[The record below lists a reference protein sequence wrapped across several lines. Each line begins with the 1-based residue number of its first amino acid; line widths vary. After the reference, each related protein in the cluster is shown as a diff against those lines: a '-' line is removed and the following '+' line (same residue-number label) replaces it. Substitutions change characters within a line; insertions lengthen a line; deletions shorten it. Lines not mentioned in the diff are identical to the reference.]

1 MKIFEVVELSEN
13 TELADKIVRAILKRH
28 AALTQPNATTS
39 VSSLGSAPGSE
50 EPGAAS
56 IADFS
61 KVKKPSEVAKITS
74 DAVATARENDDL
86 AAIAQVVSAGA
97 EHVSN
102 VATPKQK
109 GEEAQAI
116 ISQLSTQELNDPRVK
131 LAVAPLQLQVK
142 MANLDTADGEA
153 GAEEALRQ
161 FVQDSYAEIIP
172 QNLRAKVP
180 LERFP
185 QTATKMLVDKAQ
197 KLGMM
202 SAFQDPMMAV
212 KIIKQE
218 VAKLSKVDKPAQT
231 STSSGVDTTDDERAA
246 RTNTAQAA
254 PKGPFTTK
262 NIPTGGGSRKVEIL
276 DASGKVVA
284 TVTGNRQNIKR
295 NVKAKLQSL
304 EATG

>member
-1 MKIFEVVELSEN
+1 MKIFEVVELSES
-13 TELADKIVRAILKRH
+13 TEIADKIVRAILKRH
-28 AALTQPNATTS
+28 TTLTSPNATTS
-39 VSSLGSAPGSE
+39 IGGLGSAPGSE

-56 IADFS
+56 VADFS
-61 KVKKPSEVAKITS
+61 KVKEPSEVAKITS

-97 EHVSN
+97 EHVSK

-161 FVQDSYAEIIP
+161 FVQDSYEEIIP

-180 LERFP
+180 LEKFP
-185 QTATKMLVDKAQ
+185 QIATKMLVDKAQ

-218 VAKLSKVDKPAQT
+218 VAKLSKVNKPAQT

-262 NIPTGGGSRKVEIL
+262 NIQTGSSSRKVEIL

-295 NVKAKLQSL
+295 NVKAKLKAL
-304 EATG
+304 GAAG